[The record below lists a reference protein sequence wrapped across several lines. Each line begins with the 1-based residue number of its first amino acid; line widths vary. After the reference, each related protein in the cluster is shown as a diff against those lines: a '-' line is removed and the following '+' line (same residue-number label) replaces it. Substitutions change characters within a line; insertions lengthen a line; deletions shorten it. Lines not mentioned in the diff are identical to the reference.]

1 MGVSRLRAVLAM
13 LGVAAAYYAAARLG
27 LQLQFQ
33 ATQATPV
40 WPPSGIAVAALLLF
54 GPRLAGGVFLGAFLA
69 NLVDFYV
76 KSGAAAPVGLLAHAA
91 AHPDE
96 IVVSALIGLGNMLEA
111 LAGAQLVC
119 RFGGGADLTRTSYA
133 VLAFVLAALACCL
146 IASGVGVGALSAAG
160 FLPPPLRWTAWF
172 TWWLG
177 DAAGVLIVTPLVLAW
192 WRSERSELAVRP
204 VAKLAGMVL
213 LVLFCAAT
221 FRGWLE
227 DGAASGTLVPV
238 LLKTQAYM
246 LIPILLWI
254 EYAFGSAFGT
264 LGVALAAAV
273 GVIGTAAGHGP
284 FVGGGQ
290 NDALLVL
297 QGFIGIVSIATL
309 VLDAALRERRQAL
322 ADLTGARDE
331 LEQRVHER
339 TVELRQANDALLL
352 QIRGRNQAV
361 EALQRETLEHHRTEE
376 ALRQSQKLEALG
388 QLTGGVAHDFN
399 NLLLIIGS
407 NLFMLRRRLGDIGT
421 VEFDAVDRALARAE
435 SLTRQLLT
443 FGRRQA
449 LQPRRIDL
457 AEHLPKVAELV
468 RHLLPGNTRV
478 RLEVAPDVWSVDIDP
493 NEFELAVINIAVNAK
508 DAMPG
513 GGVLTVTARN
523 EPRGVRQ
530 LDGEIAGDCVS
541 IAVRDTGAGIPDAV
555 IARVFEPFFTTKEPG
570 KGTGLGLSQVYGF
583 ARQSGGTATVAS
595 REGEGTTLML
605 YLPRASSAVARAA
618 VAALVP
624 LAPLP
629 LRERAAVLVVED
641 NPEVAEVSVALL
653 ETLGY
658 GVTQVNSA
666 QAALDALASGSSFD
680 LVFSDVV
687 MPGGMSG
694 VELARVLRGR
704 YPGLPV
710 LLTTGYSIV
719 AQAAGK
725 EGFAILPKPYRP
737 TALQAQIRDL
747 LQLPRAAEAWDGG
760 RAQPSA

>member
-1 MGVSRLRAVLAM
+1 M

-40 WPPSGIAVAALLLF
+40 WPPSGIAFAALLLL
-54 GPRLAGGVFLGAFLA
+54 GPRVAPGVFIGAFLA
-69 NLVDFYV
+69 NLADFYV
-76 KSGAAAPVGLLAHAA
+76 KSGAAEPAGLLAHVA
-91 AHPDE
+91 AHPNE
-96 IVVSALIGLGNMLEA
+96 IAVSALIGLGNMLEA
-111 LAGAQLVC
+111 LAGAHLVR
-119 RFGGGADLTRTSYA
+119 RFGAGADITRTIFA
-133 VLAFVLAALACCL
+133 VRVFALAALASCL
-146 IASGVGVGALSAAG
+146 IASSIGVAGLSAAG
-160 FLPPPLRWTAWF
+160 FLPPALRWTAWF

-192 WRSERSELAVRP
+192 SRHARAELAARP
-204 VAKLAGMVL
+204 VAKLGCVL
-213 LVLFCAAT
+213 LLLLFCELT

-227 DGAASGTLVPV
+227 GGGEAGTLVPV

-254 EYAFGSAFGT
+254 EYAFGGALGT
-264 LGVALAAAV
+264 LGVALAASIAV
-273 GVIGTAAGHGP
+273 LGTAAGHGP

-290 NDALLVL
+290 NESLLAL
-297 QGFIGIVSIATL
+297 QGFIGIVSIAML

-322 ADLTGARDE
+322 ADLTRARDE
-331 LEQRVHER
+331 LEQRVRER
-339 TVELRQANDALLL
+339 TVELRQVNDALSL
-352 QIRGRNQAV
+352 QIHERNQAV
-361 EALQRETLEHHRTEE
+361 EALQRETLEHHRTEA

-407 NLFMLRRRLGDIGT
+407 NLFMLRRRLGETGA
-421 VEFDAVDRALARAE
+421 VEFDAVDRALGRAE

-457 AEHLPKVAELV
+457 VEHLPKVAELV
-468 RHLLPGNTRV
+468 RHLLPGNTEV
-478 RLEVAPDVWSVDIDP
+478 RLDVAPDVWSVDIDP

-508 DAMPG
+508 DAMPRG
-513 GGVLTVTARN
+513 GALTITARN
-523 EPRGVRQ
+523 APRGARR
-530 LDGEIAGDCVS
+530 LDEELAGDCVS
-541 IAVRDTGAGIPDAV
+541 IAVSDTGAGIPAAV

-595 REGEGTTLML
+595 VEGEGTTVML
-605 YLPRASSAVARAA
+605 YLPRASSAVALAA
-618 VAALVP
+618 VAATVP
-624 LAPLP
+624 PPPLSA
-629 LRERAAVLVVED
+629 REQAEVLVVED

-653 ETLGY
+653 QTLGY
-658 GVTQVNSA
+658 GVTQVDSA
-666 QAALDALASGSSFD
+666 QAALEALATGSSFD

-694 VELARVLRGR
+694 VELARLLRNR
-704 YPGLPV
+704 YPRLPV
-710 LLTTGYSIV
+710 LLTTGYSMA
-719 AQAAGK
+719 AQEAGK
-725 EGFAILPKPYRP
+725 EGFPILPKPYRP

-747 LQLPRAAEAWDGG
+747 LQLPRAAEA
-760 RAQPSA
+760 

>member
-1 MGVSRLRAVLAM
+1 M
-13 LGVAAAYYAAARLG
+13 
-27 LQLQFQ
+27 
-33 ATQATPV
+33 
-40 WPPSGIAVAALLLF
+40 
-54 GPRLAGGVFLGAFLA
+54 
-69 NLVDFYV
+69 
-76 KSGAAAPVGLLAHAA
+76 
-91 AHPDE
+91 
-96 IVVSALIGLGNMLEA
+96 
-111 LAGAQLVC
+111 
-119 RFGGGADLTRTSYA
+119 
-133 VLAFVLAALACCL
+133 
-146 IASGVGVGALSAAG
+146 
-160 FLPPPLRWTAWF
+160 
-172 TWWLG
+172 
-177 DAAGVLIVTPLVLAW
+177 
-192 WRSERSELAVRP
+192 
-204 VAKLAGMVL
+204 
-213 LVLFCAAT
+213 
-221 FRGWLE
+221 
-227 DGAASGTLVPV
+227 

-264 LGVALAAAV
+264 LGVALAATVA
-273 GVIGTAAGHGP
+273 VIGTAAGHGP
-284 FVGGGQ
+284 FVVGGQ
-290 NDALLVL
+290 NEALLAL
-297 QGFIGIVSIATL
+297 EGFIGIVSIATL

-658 GVTQVNSA
+658 GVTQVELGA
-666 QAALDALASGSSFD
+666 GGARCAGERQQLRPRLQRCGDARRH
-680 LVFSDVV
+680 
-687 MPGGMSG
+687 
-694 VELARVLRGR
+694 ERRR
-704 YPGLPV
+704 
-710 LLTTGYSIV
+710 T
-719 AQAAGK
+719 
-725 EGFAILPKPYRP
+725 R
-737 TALQAQIRDL
+737 
-747 LQLPRAAEAWDGG
+747 PRAARPLSRPAGAADHGLQHRGAGG
-760 RAQPSA
+760 GQGGLCHPAQALPPHRAAGANPRPAAAAARGRGVGRRPRAAVSVSAHAAFDFSFGFT